1 MDNTFLRSEIEAD
14 IITRQDNL
22 SRIKTI
28 PSRYFFREE
37 DMQTWLRCAFPI
49 IYAEW
54 EGFFVYAL
62 SLYFREVNKLHLTLD
77 DLHDLY
83 FIRNAEKNFK
93 QLNEYPKQG
102 KSQKK
107 NSFLRKMLDY
117 FRNTGDVELNAEIN
131 TNSNLG
137 FGVMNTILNHLGMKR
152 IEEHIHHDA
161 YSLKDDMD
169 KFLLDKRNGLV
180 HGDPASTVKI
190 EDITKAISLVEL
202 LMQETKESILDGF
215 QSEVYHI

>member
-28 PSRYFFREE
+28 PSRYLFREE

-83 FIRNAEKNFK
+83 FIRNAEKIFK

-102 KSQKK
+102 KPQKK

-137 FGVMNTILNHLGMKR
+137 FGVMNTILGHLGMKK
-152 IEEHIHHDA
+152 IEEHIHHDV
-161 YSLKDDMD
+161 YSLKADMD

-190 EDITKAISLVEL
+190 ADITQAISLVEL